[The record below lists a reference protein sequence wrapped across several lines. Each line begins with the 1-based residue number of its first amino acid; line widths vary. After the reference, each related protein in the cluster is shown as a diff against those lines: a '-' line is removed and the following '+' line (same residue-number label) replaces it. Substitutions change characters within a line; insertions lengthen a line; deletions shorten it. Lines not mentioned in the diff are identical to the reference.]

1 MGILVTG
8 SIINPRI
15 FISTSMW
22 LRSKPLRAQVRAIS
36 IYAPESI
43 GSACT
48 GLADYA
54 SYNVAPL
61 QTAPGQR
68 PPVTNYALNSIGSAR
83 GGLFA
88 PNSFNQPYRSTNC

>member
-1 MGILVTG
+1 MFVTG

-15 FISTSMW
+15 FISTSMS
-22 LRSKPLRAQVRAIS
+22 LCSKPLTAHVHAIS

-54 SYNVAPL
+54 SDKMSFCSKLPL
-61 QTAPGQR
+61 VDARLLP
-68 PPVTNYALNSIGSAR
+68 NYAPKSVGSAR
-83 GGLFA
+83 GRPVRTEL
-88 PNSFNQPYRSTNC
+88 SQ